1 MKSGLTSNSKPMKH
15 LMPKLPYAVDALAP
29 VMSKETIDYHYGKH
43 LQTYVDNL
51 NRLIENTPYDGM
63 SLEEIVKSSDGAIFN
78 NAAQAWNHTFFFDM
92 LTPCKKEIPAN
103 LFDVLTRDFGSV
115 ETFKD
120 QFSKA
125 AISLFG
131 SGWVWLAAD
140 KHGHLSIDAMG
151 NAGNPLI
158 KNLKP
163 VMTIDV
169 WEHAYYIDYRN
180 RRADFV
186 KAFWGLVDWDK
197 VAGRL

>member
-1 MKSGLTSNSKPMKH
+1 MKH
-15 LMPKLPYAVDALAP
+15 LMPKLPYAADALAP

-63 SLEEIVKSSDGAIFN
+63 SLEEIVKSSDGATFN

>member
-1 MKSGLTSNSKPMKH
+1 MKH

-29 VMSKETIDYHYGKH
+29 VMSKETMDYHYGKH

-115 ETFKD
+115 ETFED
-120 QFSKA
+120 HFSKA

-131 SGWVWLAAD
+131 SGWVWLVAD

>member
-1 MKSGLTSNSKPMKH
+1 MLHK
-15 LMPKLPYAVDALAP
+15 MPELPYKTEELAP
-29 VMSKETIDYHYGKH
+29 KMSKETFDFHYGKH

-51 NRLIENTPYDGM
+51 NKLIAGTPFENSTLEDIIRQADG
-63 SLEEIVKSSDGAIFN
+63 GIFN
-78 NAAQAWNHTFFFDM
+78 NAAQTWNHTFFFLS
-92 LTPCKKEIPAN
+92 LTPHQPQMPAA
-103 LFDVLTRDFGSV
+103 LKDALTRDFGSV
-115 ETFKD
+115 ETFED
-120 QFSKA
+120 HFSKA

-131 SGWVWLAAD
+131 SGWVWLVAD